1 MSSLDKAPPTQLG
14 TGRDL
19 AAIETTIDL
28 KAFLEEKRQLV
39 DSWLDRFLPPE
50 NEPPKVLH
58 QAMRYSVFAGGKRI
72 RPILA
77 LLSFEASGG
86 VGESIFAPSCAMELV
101 HTFSLVHDDLPCMDD
116 DDLRRGKPTL
126 HKLFGEGVAVLAGDA
141 LSALA
146 FELLASFGPEVLT
159 TFTQALGPKG
169 MLGGQVAD
177 LKSEGKKVSLLE
189 VEEIHKMKTA
199 ALIAASL
206 KIGALVAGAPEKKV
220 EGFFRFGQKLGL
232 AFQIVDD
239 VLEATGNDEALGKV
253 TGGDRRKEKATYPSV
268 AGIEKSKEI
277 ARHLVQDAKKEIAF
291 PDGNYAYL
299 PLVADYIVERV

>member
-1 MSSLDKAPPTQLG
+1 MSGTSVSAP
-14 TGRDL
+14 
-19 AAIETTIDL
+19 IDL
-28 KAFLEEKRQLV
+28 KAFLEEKRELV
-39 DSWLDRFLPPE
+39 DHWLDRFLPPE
-50 NEPPKVLH
+50 NEPPTVLH
-58 QAMRYSVFAGGKRI
+58 KAMRYSVFAGGKRV

-77 LLSFEASGG
+77 ILSFEASGG
-86 VGESIFAPSCAMELV
+86 EGDVIFAPACAMELV

-126 HKLFGEGVAVLAGDA
+126 HKLFGEGVAVLGGDA

-146 FELLASFGPEVLT
+146 FELLASSGPKVLT

-177 LKSEGKKVSLLE
+177 LKSEGKKVTLAE
-189 VEEIHKMKTA
+189 VEEIHQMKTA

-239 VLEATGNDEALGKV
+239 VLEATGNDAALGKV

-268 AGIEKSKEI
+268 AGIEKSKGI
-277 ARHLVQDAKKEIAF
+277 ARHLVQEAKAEIAF
-291 PDGNYAYL
+291 LDGNYAYL

>member
-1 MSSLDKAPPTQLG
+1 MNQSASG
-14 TGRDL
+14 VSV
-19 AAIETTIDL
+19 DL
-28 KAFLEEKRQLV
+28 KSFLDEKRELV
-39 DSWLDRFLPPE
+39 DHWLDRFLPPE
-50 NEPPKVLH
+50 AEPPAVLH

-77 LLSFEASGG
+77 ILSFEASGG
-86 VGESIFAPSCAMELV
+86 EGETIFPPACAMELV

-146 FELLASFGPEVLT
+146 FELLASSGPEVLT

-177 LKSEGKKVSLLE
+177 LKSEGKKVTLPE
-189 VEEIHKMKTA
+189 VGEIHRMKTA

-206 KIGALVAGAPEKKV
+206 KIGALMAQAPEAEV
-220 EGFFRFGQKLGL
+220 ESFFRFGQKLGL

-239 VLEATGNDEALGKV
+239 VLEATGNDLALGKV
-253 TGGDRRKEKATYPSV
+253 TGGDRRKKKATYPSV
-268 AGIEKSKEI
+268 AGVEESKKI
-277 ARHLVQDAKKEIAF
+277 ARNLVQEAKREIAF
-291 PDGNYAYL
+291 LDGNYLYL

>member
-1 MSSLDKAPPTQLG
+1 MNQTAAQSVSV
-14 TGRDL
+14 DL
-19 AAIETTIDL
+19 Q
-28 KAFLEEKRQLV
+28 AFLEEKRELV
-39 DSWLDRFLPPE
+39 DRWLDRFLPPE
-50 NEPPKVLH
+50 GEPPMVLH

-77 LLSFEASGG
+77 ILSFEASGG
-86 VGESIFAPSCAMELV
+86 KGDVIFAPACAMELV

-146 FELLASFGPEVLT
+146 FELLAPFGPEVLT
-159 TFTQALGPKG
+159 TFTKALGPRG
-169 MLGGQVAD
+169 MLGGQVGD
-177 LKSEGKKVSLLE
+177 LKSEGKKVTLSQ

-206 KIGALVAGAPEKKV
+206 KIGALVAGAPKEEV
-220 EGFFRFGQKLGL
+220 EGFFRFGEKLGL

-239 VLEATGNDEALGKV
+239 VLEATGNDLALGKV

-268 AGIEKSKEI
+268 IGVEKSKTI
-277 ARHLVQDAKKEIAF
+277 ARRLVEEAKSEIVF
-291 PDGNYAYL
+291 PDGNYPYL
-299 PLVADYIVERV
+299 SLAADYIVARV

>member
-1 MSSLDKAPPTQLG
+1 MSQTASG
-14 TGRDL
+14 VSV
-19 AAIETTIDL
+19 DL
-28 KAFLEEKRQLV
+28 KVFLEEKRELV
-39 DSWLDRFLPPE
+39 DRWLDRFLPPE
-50 NEPPKVLH
+50 NEPPTILH

-72 RPILA
+72 RPILV

-86 VGESIFAPSCAMELV
+86 KGEAIFAPACAMELV

-146 FELLASFGPEVLT
+146 FELLASFGPEILT
-159 TFTQALGPKG
+159 TFTQALGPRG

-177 LKSEGKKVSLLE
+177 LKSEGKKVTLAE

-206 KIGALVAGAPEKKV
+206 KIGALVAKAPERDV
-220 EGFFRFGQKLGL
+220 EAFFRFGQKLGL

-268 AGIEKSKEI
+268 AGVKRSKEI
-277 ARHLVQDAKKEIAF
+277 ARHLVQKAKKEIGF
-291 PDGNYAYL
+291 LDGNYAYL

>member
-1 MSSLDKAPPTQLG
+1 MNPPSATVPV
-14 TGRDL
+14 
-19 AAIETTIDL
+19 DL
-28 KAFLEEKRQLV
+28 KLFLEEKREQV
-39 DSWLDRFLPPE
+39 DGWLDRFLPPE
-50 NEPPKVLH
+50 NEPPTVLH
-58 QAMRYSVFAGGKRI
+58 KAMRYSVFAGGKRI

-77 LLSFEASGG
+77 ILSFEASGG
-86 VGESIFAPSCAMELV
+86 GGEAIFAPACAMELV

-146 FELLASFGPEVLT
+146 FELLASSGPAVLT

-177 LKSEGKKVSLLE
+177 LKSEGKKVTLAD
-189 VEEIHKMKTA
+189 VEEIHRMKTA

-206 KIGALVAGAPEKKV
+206 KIGALVAKAPEREV
-220 EGFFRFGQKLGL
+220 EAFFRFGQKLGL

-239 VLEATGNDEALGKV
+239 VLEATGNDLALGKL

-277 ARHLVQDAKKEIAF
+277 AFRLAGEAKTEIASLN
-291 PDGNYAYL
+291 GNYPYL
-299 PLVADYIVERV
+299 PLVADYIVERI

>member
-1 MSSLDKAPPTQLG
+1 MSQTASG
-14 TGRDL
+14 VSV
-19 AAIETTIDL
+19 DL
-28 KAFLEEKRQLV
+28 KVFLEEKRELV
-39 DSWLDRFLPPE
+39 DRWLDRFLPAE
-50 NEPPKVLH
+50 NEPPTILH

-72 RPILA
+72 RPILV

-86 VGESIFAPSCAMELV
+86 KGEAIFAPACAMELV

-146 FELLASFGPEVLT
+146 FELLASFGPEILT
-159 TFTQALGPKG
+159 TFTQALGPRG

-177 LKSEGKKVSLLE
+177 LKSEGKRVTLAE

-206 KIGALVAGAPEKKV
+206 KIGALVAKAPEQDV
-220 EGFFRFGQKLGL
+220 EAFFRFGQKLGL

-268 AGIEKSKEI
+268 AGVKRSKEI
-277 ARHLVQDAKKEIAF
+277 ARHLIQDAKKEIGF
-291 PDGNYAYL
+291 LEGNYAYL

>member
-1 MSSLDKAPPTQLG
+1 MNQTISGVA
-14 TGRDL
+14 
-19 AAIETTIDL
+19 IDL
-28 KAFLEEKRQLV
+28 KSFLEEKRELV

-50 NEPPKVLH
+50 NEPPTVLH
-58 QAMRYSVFAGGKRI
+58 KAMRYSVFAGGKRI

-77 LLSFEASGG
+77 ILSFEASGG
-86 VGESIFAPSCAMELV
+86 KGEGIFAPACAMELV

-146 FELLASFGPEVLT
+146 FELLASSGPAVLT

-177 LKSEGKKVSLLE
+177 LKSEGKKVKLAE

-206 KIGALVAGAPEKKV
+206 KIGALVARAPETEV
-220 EGFFRFGQKLGL
+220 EAYFRFGQKLGL

-239 VLEATGNDEALGKV
+239 VLEATGNDLALGKL

-268 AGIEKSKEI
+268 VGVEQSKTI
-277 ARHLVQDAKKEIAF
+277 ARRLTAEAKEEIAF
-291 PDGNYAYL
+291 LDGNYPYL

>member
-1 MSSLDKAPPTQLG
+1 MNETASG
-14 TGRDL
+14 TS
-19 AAIETTIDL
+19 IDL
-28 KAFLEEKRQLV
+28 KAFLDEKRELV
-39 DSWLDRFLPPE
+39 DLWLDRFLPPE
-50 NEPPKVLH
+50 GEPPAVLH

-72 RPILA
+72 RPVLAILA
-77 LLSFEASGG
+77 FEASGG
-86 VGESIFAPSCAMELV
+86 KGDEIFAPACAMELV

-146 FELLASFGPEVLT
+146 FELLASSRPAVLT

-177 LKSEGKKVSLLE
+177 LKSEGKKVALAD
-189 VEEIHKMKTA
+189 VEEIHRMKTA

-206 KIGALVAGAPEKKV
+206 KIGALVAKAPEREV
-220 EGFFRFGQKLGL
+220 EAFFRFGQKLGL

-239 VLEATGNDEALGKV
+239 VLEATGNDLALGKL

-277 ARHLVQDAKKEIAF
+277 ALRLAGEAKAEIASL
-291 PDGNYAYL
+291 DGNYPYL
-299 PLVADYIVERV
+299 PLVADYIVERI

>member
-1 MSSLDKAPPTQLG
+1 
-14 TGRDL
+14 
-19 AAIETTIDL
+19 
-28 KAFLEEKRQLV
+28 
-39 DSWLDRFLPPE
+39 
-50 NEPPKVLH
+50 
-58 QAMRYSVFAGGKRI
+58 MRYSVFAGGKRI

-77 LLSFEASGG
+77 ILSFEASGG
-86 VGESIFAPSCAMELV
+86 KGEAIFAPACAMELV

-146 FELLASFGPEVLT
+146 FELLASSGPAVLT

-177 LKSEGKKVSLLE
+177 LKSEGKKVTQAE

-206 KIGALVAGAPEKKV
+206 KIGALVAGAPDAEV
-220 EGFFRFGQKLGL
+220 DGYFRFGQKLGL

-239 VLEATGNDEALGKV
+239 VLEATGNDLALGKR

-268 AGIEKSKEI
+268 VGVEKSKEI
-277 ARHLVQDAKKEIAF
+277 ARHLVADAKEEIAF
-291 PDGNYAYL
+291 LNGNYPYL
-299 PLVADYIVERV
+299 RLVADYIVERV

>member
-1 MSSLDKAPPTQLG
+1 MNP
-14 TGRDL
+14 
-19 AAIETTIDL
+19 AAAGVAVDL
-28 KAFLEEKRQLV
+28 KTFLEDKRERV
-39 DSWLDRFLPPE
+39 DHWLDRFLPPE
-50 NEPPKVLH
+50 NEPPTVLH
-58 QAMRYSVFAGGKRI
+58 KAMRYSVFAGGKRI

-77 LLSFEASGG
+77 ILSFEASGG
-86 VGESIFAPSCAMELV
+86 KGEAIFAPACAMELV

-146 FELLASFGPEVLT
+146 FELLASSGPAVLT

-177 LKSEGKKVSLLE
+177 LKSEGKRVMLAE

-206 KIGALVAGAPEKKV
+206 KIGALVAGAPETEV
-220 EGFFRFGQKLGL
+220 EAYFRFGQKLGL

-239 VLEATGNDEALGKV
+239 VLEATGNDLALGKL

-268 AGIEKSKEI
+268 VGVEQSKTI
-277 ARHLVQDAKKEIAF
+277 ARRLTAEAKEEIAF
-291 PDGNYAYL
+291 LDGNYPYL

>member
-1 MSSLDKAPPTQLG
+1 MSQ
-14 TGRDL
+14 
-19 AAIETTIDL
+19 AASGVAIDL
-28 KAFLEEKRQLV
+28 KTFLEEKRELV

-50 NEPPKVLH
+50 NEPPTVLH
-58 QAMRYSVFAGGKRI
+58 KAMRYSVFAGGKRI

-77 LLSFEASGG
+77 ILSFEASGG
-86 VGESIFAPSCAMELV
+86 KGEAIFAPACAMELV

-146 FELLASFGPEVLT
+146 FELLASSGPTVLT

-177 LKSEGKKVSLLE
+177 LKSEGKKVMLVE

-206 KIGALVAGAPEKKV
+206 KIGALVARAPETEV
-220 EGFFRFGQKLGL
+220 DAYFHFGQKLGL

-239 VLEATGNDEALGKV
+239 VLEATGNDLALGKL

-268 AGIEKSKEI
+268 VGVEKSKEI
-277 ARHLVQDAKKEIAF
+277 ALRLVAEAKEEIAF
-291 PDGNYAYL
+291 LDGNYPYL
-299 PLVADYIVERV
+299 LLVADYIVERV

>member
-1 MSSLDKAPPTQLG
+1 MSQAAPG
-14 TGRDL
+14 
-19 AAIETTIDL
+19 AAVHL
-28 KAFLEEKRQLV
+28 KTFLEEKRELV

-50 NEPPKVLH
+50 NEPPTVLH
-58 QAMRYSVFAGGKRI
+58 KAMRYSVFAGGKRI

-77 LLSFEASGG
+77 ILSFEASGG
-86 VGESIFAPSCAMELV
+86 KGEVIFPPACAMELV

-146 FELLASFGPEVLT
+146 FELLASSGPAVLT

-177 LKSEGKKVSLLE
+177 LKSEGKKVKLAE

-206 KIGALVAGAPEKKV
+206 KIGALVARAPETEV
-220 EGFFRFGQKLGL
+220 DAYFRFGQKLGL

-239 VLEATGNDEALGKV
+239 VLEATGNDLALGKL

-268 AGIEKSKEI
+268 IGVEQSKTI
-277 ARHLVQDAKKEIAF
+277 ARRLTAEAKKEIAF
-291 PDGNYAYL
+291 LDGNYPYL

>member
-1 MSSLDKAPPTQLG
+1 MSLSSVS
-14 TGRDL
+14 
-19 AAIETTIDL
+19 AAIDL
-28 KAFLEEKRQLV
+28 KAFLEEKKQLV
-39 DSWLDRFLPPE
+39 DRWLDRFLPPE
-50 NEPPKVLH
+50 NEPPMVLH

-86 VGESIFAPSCAMELV
+86 KGEAIYAPACAMELV

-126 HKLFGEGVAVLAGDA
+126 HRLFGEGVAVLAGDA

-146 FELLASFGPEVLT
+146 FELLASSGLEILT
-159 TFTQALGPKG
+159 TFTGALGPRG
-169 MLGGQVAD
+169 MLGGQVGD
-177 LKSEGKKVSLLE
+177 LKSEGRRVTLAE
-189 VEEIHKMKTA
+189 VEEIHRMKTA
-199 ALIAASL
+199 VLIAASL
-206 KIGALVAGAPEKKV
+206 KIGALLAQAPEEQV
-220 EGFFRFGQKLGL
+220 EAFFRFGQKLGL

-239 VLEATGNDEALGKV
+239 VLEATGNDRALGKL

-268 AGIEKSKEI
+268 VGVEKSKAI
-277 ARHLVQDAKKEIAF
+277 ARQLAEEAKLEIAF
-291 PDGNYAYL
+291 LNEVYAYL

>member
-1 MSSLDKAPPTQLG
+1 MSQAA
-14 TGRDL
+14 TGVAL
-19 AAIETTIDL
+19 DL
-28 KAFLEEKRQLV
+28 KTFLEEKRELV

-50 NEPPKVLH
+50 NEPPTVLH
-58 QAMRYSVFAGGKRI
+58 KAMRYSVFAGGKRI

-77 LLSFEASGG
+77 ILSFEASGG
-86 VGESIFAPSCAMELV
+86 EGEAIFAPACAMELV

-146 FELLASFGPEVLT
+146 FELLASSGPAVLT

-177 LKSEGKKVSLLE
+177 LKSEGKKVTLAE

-206 KIGALVAGAPEKKV
+206 KIGGLVAGAPEAEV
-220 EGFFRFGQKLGL
+220 EGYFRFGQKLGL

-239 VLEATGNDEALGKV
+239 VLEATGNDLALGKL

-268 AGIEKSKEI
+268 VGVEQSKTI
-277 ARHLVQDAKKEIAF
+277 ARRLTAEAKEEIAF
-291 PDGNYAYL
+291 LDGNYPYL
-299 PLVADYIVERV
+299 PLVADYIIERV

>member
-1 MSSLDKAPPTQLG
+1 MNPST
-14 TGRDL
+14 
-19 AAIETTIDL
+19 AALPVDL

-39 DSWLDRFLPPE
+39 DRWLDRFLPAE
-50 NEPPKVLH
+50 NDPPTALH

-77 LLSFEASGG
+77 ILSFEASRRE
-86 VGESIFAPSCAMELV
+86 GESIFGPACAMELV

-146 FELLASFGPEVLT
+146 FELLASSGPAVLT

-177 LKSEGKKVSLLE
+177 LKSEGKKVTLAD

-206 KIGALVAGAPEKKV
+206 KIGALVAQAPQAEV
-220 EGFFRFGQKLGL
+220 EVFFRFGQKLGL

-239 VLEATGNDEALGKV
+239 VLEATGNNLALGKL

-268 AGIEKSKEI
+268 VGVEKSKEI
-277 ARHLVQDAKKEIAF
+277 ARRLVAEAKEEIAF
-291 PDGNYAYL
+291 LDGNYPYL
-299 PLVADYIVERV
+299 LLVADYIVERV